1 MDNLIINFLGQAGF
15 KIDINNTSILIDPY
29 LSNSVSELD
38 SEDLVRQVD
47 IPIAPEKLKNISWT
61 LITHDHI
68 DHCDPK
74 TLPLIYSNNKD
85 CFFVGPSKVRN
96 ILRSWGINSKQ
107 IVKATEKYI
116 DLGKNL
122 RIKSTLAAHPNLE
135 YGDDGFSNYI
145 GWIMELGSKKVYF
158 AGDTSV
164 CDELLNELKSYGSID
179 IGFLPV
185 NEDNFFRRRRGIIG
199 NMSIREAFELA
210 AETGIKEVFPVHWDM
225 FKVNSAIPKEIKII
239 YDNYS
244 WPFKLT
250 MGLNKIKI

>member
-96 ILRSWGINSKQ
+96 ILRSW
-107 IVKATEKYI
+107 
-116 DLGKNL
+116 
-122 RIKSTLAAHPNLE
+122 
-135 YGDDGFSNYI
+135 
-145 GWIMELGSKKVYF
+145 
-158 AGDTSV
+158 
-164 CDELLNELKSYGSID
+164 
-179 IGFLPV
+179 
-185 NEDNFFRRRRGIIG
+185 
-199 NMSIREAFELA
+199 
-210 AETGIKEVFPVHWDM
+210 
-225 FKVNSAIPKEIKII
+225 
-239 YDNYS
+239 
-244 WPFKLT
+244 
-250 MGLNKIKI
+250 